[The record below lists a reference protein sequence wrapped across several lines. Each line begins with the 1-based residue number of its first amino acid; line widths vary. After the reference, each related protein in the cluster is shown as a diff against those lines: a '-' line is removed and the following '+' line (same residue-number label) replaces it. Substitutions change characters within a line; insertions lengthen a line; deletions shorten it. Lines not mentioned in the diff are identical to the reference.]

1 MKTRI
6 VILASMFLMCVLVN
20 AQIKRNID
28 GAELGKTT
36 KSEVISLLAQ
46 KNHYYEMKEDGNAIQ
61 SREEFSFGGVIWSG
75 VYYSFYKDTLER
87 VTYSKI
93 VKSKEKAL
101 REKYK
106 ELRNNLYKK
115 YVKRTPKDNSNDYSP
130 ETKIKDKSTFI
141 KLSIQHH
148 SKWPGIMYLVLTY
161 KDLKLESKKKK
172 QNIDDL

>member
-46 KNHYYEMKEDGNAIQ
+46 KNHYYEMKEDGNAIL
-61 SREEFSFGGVIWSG
+61 SHEEFLFGGIIWSA
-75 VYYSFYKDTLER
+75 VYYSFYKDTLDR
-87 VTYSKI
+87 VSYTKI
-93 VKSKEKAL
+93 VKDGEKTL
-101 REKYK
+101 RAKYK

-115 YVKRTPKDNSNDYSP
+115 YIKRIPKDNSSDYSP
-130 ETKIKDKSTFI
+130 ETKIKDKSTLIELTLQRHAKKPFT
-141 KLSIQHH
+141 
-148 SKWPGIMYLVLTY
+148 WYLKLTY
-161 KDLKLESKKKK
+161 IDIKLESKKKK
-172 QNIDDL
+172 QFIDDL